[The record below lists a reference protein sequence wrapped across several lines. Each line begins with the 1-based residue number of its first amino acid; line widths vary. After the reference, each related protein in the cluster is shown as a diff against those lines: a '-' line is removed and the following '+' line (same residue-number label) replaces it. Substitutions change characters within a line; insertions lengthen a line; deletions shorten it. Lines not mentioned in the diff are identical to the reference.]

1 MTKLNIIKDK
11 EYRNAMQQ
19 TVLPFLNA
27 QKEKGSFA
35 RVSGQ
40 NLNYEHFPAL
50 PGNAAPAGDIV
61 MVHGFTE
68 NISKLYETAWYFLNS
83 GFRVWLLQ
91 QRGHGA
97 SYRTVKDPSLV
108 HIRNYKDLVEDL
120 HYFVAEIVRPALAAE
135 TAAAGGAGSPLYLFG
150 HSMGGGVSALY
161 LERYPDDFK
170 KAILSSPMLEI
181 SAGNIPV
188 PVAVGFARLMIRLR
202 KGNTYMPGSTPFS
215 EKPDFENSCTTCP
228 ERYNDYFEAA
238 LSDPE
243 LQMSAPS
250 VQTSLQFLYITR
262 EAMKPSNIKKVKAKV
277 LLLQA
282 GLDNMVLPGAQDS
295 FISQVADGRIVRF
308 PEAKHEIYRCCDTTL
323 ERYWD
328 AILSFLSEE

>member
-1 MTKLNIIKDK
+1 MTGLTIIKDK
-11 EYRNAMQQ
+11 EYRETMQQ

-27 QKEKGSFA
+27 CMEKGSFE
-35 RVSGQ
+35 RVPGQ
-40 NLNYEHFPAL
+40 RLNYEHFAAL
-50 PGNAAPAGDIV
+50 PENAAPVGDIV

-83 GFRVWLLQ
+83 GFRVWMLQ

-97 SYRTVKDPSLV
+97 SFRPVKDPSLV

-120 HYFVAEIVRPALAAE
+120 HYFMAEIVKPSLSEEASRSGG
-135 TAAAGGAGSPLYLFG
+135 TASQLYLFG

-161 LERYPDDFK
+161 LERYPNDFG
-170 KAILSSPMLEI
+170 KAVLSSPMLEI
-181 SAGNIPV
+181 SAGNIPI
-188 PVAVGFARLMIRLR
+188 PVAVGFARLMIRLG
-202 KGNTYMPGSTPFS
+202 KGSSYMPGSAPFS

-228 ERYNDYFEAA
+228 ERYDDYFEASI
-238 LSDPE
+238 SDPE
-243 LQMSAPS
+243 LQMCAPS
-250 VQTSLQFLYITR
+250 VQTSLQFLLLTR
-262 EAMKPSNIKKVKAKV
+262 EVMKPENIKKVKAKV

-295 FISQVADGRIVRF
+295 FISQISDGRIVRF

-328 AILSFLSEE
+328 AILSFLIGE

>member
-1 MTKLNIIKDK
+1 MAKLNIIKDK

-135 TAAAGGAGSPLYLFG
+135 AAAAGGAGSPLYLFG

-181 SAGNIPV
+181 SA
-188 PVAVGFARLMIRLR
+188 
-202 KGNTYMPGSTPFS
+202 
-215 EKPDFENSCTTCP
+215 
-228 ERYNDYFEAA
+228 
-238 LSDPE
+238 
-243 LQMSAPS
+243 
-250 VQTSLQFLYITR
+250 
-262 EAMKPSNIKKVKAKV
+262 
-277 LLLQA
+277 
-282 GLDNMVLPGAQDS
+282 
-295 FISQVADGRIVRF
+295 
-308 PEAKHEIYRCCDTTL
+308 
-323 ERYWD
+323 
-328 AILSFLSEE
+328 

>member
-40 NLNYEHFPAL
+40 TLNYEHFPAL

-120 HYFVAEIVRPALAAE
+120 HYFVTEIVKPAAS
-135 TAAAGGAGSPLYLFG
+135 TAREMPDALSRKFVSP
-150 HSMGGGVSALY
+150 VSITRINA
-161 LERYPDDFK
+161 FV
-170 KAILSSPMLEI
+170 ISSP
-181 SAGNIPV
+181 V
-188 PVAVGFARLMIRLR
+188 
-202 KGNTYMPGSTPFS
+202 T
-215 EKPDFENSCTTCP
+215 
-228 ERYNDYFEAA
+228 
-238 LSDPE
+238 
-243 LQMSAPS
+243 
-250 VQTSLQFLYITR
+250 
-262 EAMKPSNIKKVKAKV
+262 
-277 LLLQA
+277 
-282 GLDNMVLPGAQDS
+282 
-295 FISQVADGRIVRF
+295 
-308 PEAKHEIYRCCDTTL
+308 
-323 ERYWD
+323 
-328 AILSFLSEE
+328 